1 MHVWTAQKTDANS
14 FEPRYFVK
22 RSERNWRERI
32 TSSARECW
40 NTVSLSPPSTWA
52 VCSRTRSTSP
62 KIPNKL
68 RPSGGLTVL
77 GLEHSGPT
85 NMSKAEAVPIC
96 MSTWVCGG
104 AHLWI
109 RASLDPEA
117 AGIEILPI
125 RMPEDWISIMPTLNG
140 AASGLRWLEGQ
151 LVPPDESGPVQIG
164 V

>member
-1 MHVWTAQKTDANS
+1 MLEYR
-14 FEPRYFVK
+14 F
-22 RSERNWRERI
+22 
-32 TSSARECW
+32 
-40 NTVSLSPPSTWA
+40 SLSAIDLGSLLSSSVDQPQNSQQTETFWGTD
-52 VCSRTRSTSP
+52 RTRART
-62 KIPNKL
+62 L
-68 RPSGGLTVL
+68 
-77 GLEHSGPT
+77 
-85 NMSKAEAVPIC
+85 KAEAVPIC

-104 AHLWI
+104 AHLWL

-117 AGIEILPI
+117 GGIEILPI